1 MDCQEKFSGIRIKA
15 RRPLLAIHING
26 WQPPHGRVISGYLNK
41 RRASQSNAILQSSLP
56 GTGGDVSQC
65 ALSFE
70 PFLWLY
76 QEHCPWASYLSIANL
91 NWWAF
96 HDRDKLP
103 KNLGNRL
110 SLWFYICYTGKF
122 CLWNLGKN
130 KVINRVAF
138 ILSTALCMEKVFK
151 NRQNF
156 ELCFTGK

>member
-1 MDCQEKFSGIRIKA
+1 MLSLVR
-15 RRPLLAIHING
+15 HING
-26 WQPPHGRVISGYLNK
+26 WQAIPGDVLSGYLNK
-41 RRASQSNAILQSSLP
+41 RRSSQVTQSLQSSLP
-56 GTGGDVSQC
+56 DTGGDVSQC
-65 ALSFE
+65 VLSFE
-70 PFLWLY
+70 PFIWLC
-76 QEHCPWASYLSIANL
+76 QERCPWASYLPIANL

-96 HDRDKLP
+96 HDRNKLP

-110 SLWFYICYTGKF
+110 SLWFYICYTGEF

-138 ILSTALCMEKVFK
+138 ILSTALCIEKVFK